1 MEWLEIGIDAPDR
14 DTEALCAL
22 LDSLGVEGLVIEDE
36 KDIESF
42 LRESGRFWDA
52 VDEEFLA
59 SRKGISRVKFY
70 LSADEEGEKALEAL
84 RPSLE
89 KAGYLPRLRRLR
101 DEDWENN
108 WKQYYRPMEVGRRL
122 LILPEWE
129 PVPEEGER
137 VPLRLDPGLI
147 FGTGAHPSTRMC
159 LEAAEDL
166 APQAERVLDLGCG
179 SGILAIAALLL
190 GAKSALGCDIDEAAP
205 RIAAENAALN
215 GVEDRLTVLAGD
227 AAADEALRQA
237 MGGRDYDIVFLNIVA
252 DVILALLPDIPRWL
266 RPGGTLIVS
275 GVIDGREGEI
285 AEALKARGFTFE
297 ERRTEDWHSFVCR
310 LCGGGAGI

>member
-1 MEWLEIGIDAPDR
+1 MEWLEISIDAPDG
-14 DTEALCAL
+14 DTEVLCAL

-52 VDEEFLA
+52 LDEDFLA
-59 SRKGISRVKFY
+59 ARKGVSRVKFY
-70 LSADEEGEKALEAL
+70 LSADGEGEKALEEL
-84 RPSLE
+84 RPRLAD
-89 KAGYLPRLRRLR
+89 AGYAPSCHRLR

-129 PVPEEGER
+129 PVPEDASR

-147 FGTGAHPSTRMC
+147 FGTGSHPTTRMC
-159 LEAAEDL
+159 LEAVEDL
-166 APQAERVLDLGCG
+166 APGAEKVLDLGCG

-205 RIAAENAALN
+205 RIAGENAALN

-227 AAADEALRQA
+227 ATADEGLRA
-237 MGGRDYDIVFLNIVA
+237 AIGGEYDVVFLNIVA
-252 DVILALLPDIPRWL
+252 DVILRLLPDIPRWL
-266 RPGGTLIVS
+266 RRGGALVVS
-275 GVIDGREGEI
+275 GVIEGREGEV
-285 AEALKARGFTFE
+285 ADALKAQAFTFQQ
-297 ERRTEDWHSFVCR
+297 RRMGDWFSFVCR
-310 LCGGGAGI
+310 GGETA

>member
-1 MEWLEIGIDAPDR
+1 MEWFEISVDAPSGGA
-14 DTEALCAL
+14 EALCAL
-22 LDSLGVEGLVIEDE
+22 LEDLGVGGLVIEDE
-36 KDIESF
+36 KDIADF

-52 VDEEFLA
+52 VDEEFQTA
-59 SRKGISRVKFY
+59 MKGVCRVKFY
-70 LSADEEGEKALEAL
+70 LPADGEGEKTLAELTPELNA
-84 RPSLE
+84 
-89 KAGYLPRLRRLR
+89 AGYVPGKRLLR

-227 AAADEALRQA
+227 AAADEALRHA

-297 ERRTEDWHSFVCR
+297 ERRMGDWHSFVCR

>member
-1 MEWLEIGIDAPDR
+1 MEWLEIAVDAPDG
-14 DTEALCAL
+14 DTEALCAF

-36 KDIESF
+36 KDIERF

-59 SRKGISRVKFY
+59 ERKGVSRVKFY
-70 LSADEEGEKALEAL
+70 LSADGEGEKALEAL
-84 RPSLE
+84 QPVLE
-89 KAGYLPRLRRLR
+89 SAGYKPQCRRMR
-101 DEDWENN
+101 DEDWESN

-129 PVPEEGER
+129 PVPENPER

-147 FGTGAHPSTRMC
+147 FGTGSHPTTRMC

-166 APQAERVLDLGCG
+166 APGADKVLDLGCG

-205 RIAAENAALN
+205 RIAGENAALN
-215 GVEDRLTVLAGD
+215 GVEDRLTVLTGD
-227 AAADEALRQA
+227 ATEDEGLRAAI
-237 MGGRDYDIVFLNIVA
+237 GGGYDIVFLNIVA
-252 DVILALLPDIPRWL
+252 DVILRLLPDIPHRL
-266 RPGGTLIVS
+266 RRGGTLIVS
-275 GVIDGREGEI
+275 GVIEGREGEV
-285 AEALKARGFTFE
+285 ADALKAQGFYFE
-297 ERRTEDWHSFVCR
+297 QRRMGDWFSFVCR
-310 LCGGGAGI
+310 GGETA

>member
-1 MEWLEIGIDAPDR
+1 MEWLEIGIDAPDG

-52 VDEEFLA
+52 IDEGFLA
-59 SRKGISRVKFY
+59 ERKGVSRVKFY
-70 LSADEEGEKALEAL
+70 LSADGEGEKAMEELRPKLEAAGY
-84 RPSLE
+84 RPSC
-89 KAGYLPRLRRLR
+89 RRLR

-129 PVPEEGER
+129 PVPEDASR

-147 FGTGAHPSTRMC
+147 FGTGSHPTTRMC

-166 APQAERVLDLGCG
+166 APKAEKVLDLGCG

-190 GAKSALGCDIDEAAP
+190 GARSALGCDIDEAAP
-205 RIAAENAALN
+205 RIAGENAALN

-227 AAADEALRQA
+227 VTADEGLRA
-237 MGGRDYDIVFLNIVA
+237 AIGGEYDVVFLNIVA
-252 DVILALLPDIPRWL
+252 DVILRLLPDIPRWL
-266 RPGGTLIVS
+266 RRGGTLIVS
-275 GVIDGREGEI
+275 GVIEGREGEV
-285 AEALKARGFTFE
+285 AAALEAQGFKFE
-297 ERRTEDWHSFVCR
+297 QRRMGDWFSFVCQ
-310 LCGGGAGI
+310 GGGTA